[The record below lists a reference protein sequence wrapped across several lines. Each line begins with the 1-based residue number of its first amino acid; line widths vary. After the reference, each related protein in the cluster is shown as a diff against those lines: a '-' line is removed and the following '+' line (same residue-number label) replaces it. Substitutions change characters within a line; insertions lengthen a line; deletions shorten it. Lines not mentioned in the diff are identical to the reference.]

1 MDGPADDV
9 VSPCLVVVA
18 VWFLR
23 EDSNAFLGA
32 VPLGIWA
39 CAPLLGATAE
49 LFDRLLDDLRIRKI
63 NAQTS
68 DNPIVEIGNPSV
80 VLENRSAVVKLPK
93 CYLEREVSDAIT

>member
-9 VSPCLVVVA
+9 VSPCLVVIA

-23 EDSNAFLGA
+23 EDRYTFLGA

-49 LFDRLLDDLRIRKI
+49 LFD
-63 NAQTS
+63 
-68 DNPIVEIGNPSV
+68 
-80 VLENRSAVVKLPK
+80 
-93 CYLEREVSDAIT
+93 